1 MLFNTYGFCFVY
13 LPLTLAG
20 FFLAARLS
28 HRLALGWLGA
38 ASLAFYAWWN
48 PPYVLLLLGSIL
60 FNYAAGRLLLVKPGR
75 LLLALAVAA
84 DLGLLAYFKYA
95 NFFLAAAGAQPL
107 GQIIL
112 PLGISFFTFT
122 QIAFLVDTA
131 QGLVAEVDFLKY
143 LLFVTYFPHL
153 IAGPIL
159 HHRDIMPQFG
169 KPRVTRFSSHAMTVG
184 LAIFSIGLLKKV
196 ICADEVAV
204 FSTPLFDAA
213 QQGTVPGTL
222 AAWQAALA
230 YSLQIYFDFSGYSD
244 MAIGLARMIGV
255 RLPVNFDSPYKAVS
269 IVDFW
274 RRWHITLSRFLRD
287 YLYIPLGGNR
297 HGPVRRYANLLLTML
312 LGGLWHGANWTFV
325 LWGGLHG
332 LFLLLNHAVGKF
344 SRPLTFVAVVVAWVP
359 FRAADLPTAG
369 RILSA
374 MAGFGGATAPAPA
387 GWGWIAALLAVVW
400 LAPNTQQICARRRQ
414 APGWVTRHWA
424 TLAALAT
431 ALGVLRFGRVS
442 EFIYYQF

>member
-1 MLFNTYGFCFVY
+1 MLFNTYAFCFVY
-13 LPLTLAG
+13 LPITLG
-20 FFLAARLS
+20 GVFLAARLS
-28 HRLALGWLGA
+28 HRLALAWLGA
-38 ASLAFYAWWN
+38 ASLGFYAWWD

-60 FNYAAGRLLLVKPGR
+60 FNYLCGRLLIRRPSR

-84 DLGLLAYFKYA
+84 DLGLLGYFKYA
-95 NFFLAAAGAQPL
+95 NFFLAAFGGPSL

-112 PLGISFFTFT
+112 PLGISVFTFT

-131 QGLVAEVDFLKY
+131 EGLVAEVDFLKY

-159 HHRDIMPQFG
+159 HHRDIMPQFD
-169 KPRVTRFSSHAMTVG
+169 KPRVTRFSAHAMTLG
-184 LAIFSIGLLKKV
+184 LAVFTVGLLKKV
-196 ICADEVAV
+196 ILADEVAA
-204 FSTPLFDAA
+204 FSSPVFDAA
-213 QQGTVPGTL
+213 AQGALPGPA

-230 YSLQIYFDFSGYSD
+230 YSLQIYFEFSGYSD

-255 RLPVNFDSPYKAVS
+255 RLPDNFASPYKARS
-269 IVDFW
+269 IIDFW

-297 HGPVRRYANLLLTML
+297 HGGPRRYANLMITML
-312 LGGLWHGANWTFV
+312 LGGLWHGANWTFL

-332 LFLLLNHAVGKF
+332 FYLLVNHALGGMLPRGLGRAV
-344 SRPLTFVAVVVAWVP
+344 TFLAVVVAWVP
-359 FRAADLPTAG
+359 FRAADLPTAAA
-369 RILSA
+369 ILRA
-374 MAGFGGATAPAPA
+374 MAGIGGGASPPVA
-387 GWGWIAALLAVVW
+387 GWGWIAALLAIVW
-400 LAPNTQQICARRRQ
+400 LLPNTRQIFARRRRS
-414 APGWVTRHWA
+414 ADWA
-424 TLAALAT
+424 ALAALGT